1 MLAGI
6 FFVLAAIASIPAL
19 ALYHS
24 VLHDPRYI
32 VGSGPDTQVL
42 LGACCEIV
50 AAISVIGTA
59 TVLFPIIRR
68 QSEGMALSYVVGR
81 LLEAALIVVGIMS
94 LLSIVALRQHAAGA
108 AEGHRGG
115 TDRRTACVRVLGRGP
130 VRPLRSDLRGR

>member
-24 VLHDPRYI
+24 VLHDPKYI

-68 QSEGMALSYVVGR
+68 QSEGMALLCGR
-81 LLEAALIVVGIMS
+81 SPAGGRSHRRGHHEPAL
-94 LLSIVALRQHAAGA
+94 
-108 AEGHRGG
+108 
-115 TDRRTACVRVLGRGP
+115 DRRAATARRRSSRGP
-130 VRPLRSDLRGR
+130 PWWD